1 MPEQR
6 NLCARRLDHRRKGA
20 HGGLRE
26 EVAENACVAVCT
38 EQSRKVGENLEEAV
52 RVRTETGRNLVLG
65 SQVANVDDFS
75 LRANKRVPENARD
88 ERAIGKLDHRA
99 TTGLDDIAGRVHDAA
114 ADSHVIHVA
123 AENHHGNRCC
133 NGPLRRAVVRGSVGK
148 QTRGHALGKDA
159 GVEQDTQEADKLGK
173 RAESRQRQ

>member
-1 MPEQR
+1 MLSAQSSR
-6 NLCARRLDHRRKGA
+6 GKWARTLRRRSRCGPRP
-20 HGGLRE
+20 GG
-26 EVAENACVAVCT
+26 
-38 EQSRKVGENLEEAV
+38 SY
-52 RVRTETGRNLVLG
+52 LVLG

-123 AENHHGNRCC
+123 AENHHGNRCG
-133 NGPLRRAVVRGSVGK
+133 NGPLRRAVVRGNVGK

-173 RAESRQRQ
+173 RAEPRQRQ